1 MTRSRALIGAV
12 SLFLATFCLSACGGD
27 RTAIPD
33 PPAHGN
39 VLDQADVLN
48 DDDERALNQRIDER
62 NAHTDGAR
70 VAILTIDGVDGD
82 WEDWTRD
89 AAEQWGI
96 GDKDKDNGI
105 LIAVDTDDRVTRIEV
120 ADGARE
126 TFTDDDASTVTED
139 VLEPALED
147 DHYVQGLSDATR
159 AIYDDVQGISSP
171 GKEQGFWEK
180 NAIYLALGT
189 ILFLLLI
196 VALLYRY
203 SKRRMYR
210 KADREISEYLRENPG
225 AEVDPETRKAFR
237 TYRFNHPR
245 RPGDEDERERRREEA
260 RKNGEE
266 LDPKDDPQVFT
277 QYASSFGAW
286 LPLYAASPTLYS
298 GSGTHPSSG
307 SVSSGT
313 SFGGGAGF
321 SGGGATGS
329 F

>member
-39 VLDQADVLN
+39 VLDQAEVLS

-139 VLEPALED
+139 V
-147 DHYVQGLSDATR
+147 
-159 AIYDDVQGISSP
+159 QGISSP

-189 ILFLLLI
+189 ILLLLLI

-298 GSGTHPSSG
+298 GPGTHPSSG

>member
-39 VLDQADVLN
+39 VLDQAEVLS

-126 TFTDDDASTVTED
+126 TFTDDDASTVTE
-139 VLEPALED
+139 
-147 DHYVQGLSDATR
+147 
-159 AIYDDVQGISSP
+159 DVQGISSP

-298 GSGTHPSSG
+298 GPGTHPSSG

>member
-139 VLEPALED
+139 V
-147 DHYVQGLSDATR
+147 
-159 AIYDDVQGISSP
+159 QGISSP

-189 ILFLLLI
+189 ILLLLLI

-298 GSGTHPSSG
+298 GPGTHPSSG

>member
-1 MTRSRALIGAV
+1 
-12 SLFLATFCLSACGGD
+12 
-27 RTAIPD
+27 
-33 PPAHGN
+33 
-39 VLDQADVLN
+39 
-48 DDDERALNQRIDER
+48 
-62 NAHTDGAR
+62 
-70 VAILTIDGVDGD
+70 
-82 WEDWTRD
+82 
-89 AAEQWGI
+89 
-96 GDKDKDNGI
+96 
-105 LIAVDTDDRVTRIEV
+105 
-120 ADGARE
+120 
-126 TFTDDDASTVTED
+126 
-139 VLEPALED
+139 
-147 DHYVQGLSDATR
+147 
-159 AIYDDVQGISSP
+159 VQGISSP

-189 ILFLLLI
+189 ILLLLLI

-298 GSGTHPSSG
+298 GPGTHPSSG